1 MYLVSEDGS
10 ELGSPSVR
18 ISCEESEGIE
28 LCAPGGV
35 LNGESS
41 GNLGVNVLG
50 GVLGQIIVL

>member
-28 LCAPGGV
+28 LCTTDGVSNVKYGG
-35 LNGESS
+35 NIG
-41 GNLGVNVLG
+41 
-50 GVLGQIIVL
+50 